1 MIELLPGMFNNNAG
15 LSRTILMQQAPPD
28 RNTTEEERFQDD
40 YYSYFESPE
49 NAPRYKPT
57 VSFLNDAF
65 PEESFSLLDLGCGN
79 AALCKYLPER
89 CDYLGIDHS
98 ELAIER
104 CSKVFPQNKFVAA
117 DLSVK
122 LSQMVEE
129 NQKFDAIVMAGLLFH
144 SVDKNTLEKKDDQEI
159 IQFCLQK
166 LVSDRGYLVII
177 VPFCYGNHPNH
188 TLFARAELLQ
198 NSVNSMVFKAGGN
211 MVYGNI
217 SLLTGLD
224 ERVRGQQTTPDW
236 FVADSNAD
244 YANIYVGTYMAAWTF
259 ISSLKPGI
267 SPYS

>member
-1 MIELLPGMFNNNAG
+1 MFNNNAG

-65 PEESFSLLDLGCGN
+65 PQESFSLLDLGCGN

-104 CSKVFPQNKFVAA
+104 CLKLYPQNKFVAA

-122 LSQMVEE
+122 LPQMVEE

-144 SVDKNTLEKKDDQEI
+144 STDKNTLEKKDDQEI
-159 IQFCLQK
+159 IKFCLQK

-177 VPFCYGNHPNH
+177 VPLCYGNHPNH

-198 NSVNSMVFKAGGN
+198 NLVNSMVEKAGGN

-224 ERVRGQQTTPDW
+224 EKVRGQQTKPDW

>member
-1 MIELLPGMFNNNAG
+1 
-15 LSRTILMQQAPPD
+15 MQQTLPD
-28 RNTTEEERFQDD
+28 RNTSEEERFQDD
-40 YYSYFESPE
+40 YYSYLESPE
-49 NAPRYKPT
+49 NTPRYKPT
-57 VSFLNDAF
+57 VCFLNDAF
-65 PEESFSLLDLGCGN
+65 AEESFSLLDLGCGN

-98 ELAIER
+98 DLAIER
-104 CSKVFPQNKFVAA
+104 CLKLFPQNKFVAA

-122 LSQMVEE
+122 LPQMVEE

-144 SVDKNTLEKKDDQEI
+144 SFDKNTLEKKDDEEI
-159 IQFCLQK
+159 IEFCLQK

-177 VPFCYGNHPNH
+177 VPFAYGNHPNH

-198 NSVNSMVFKAGGN
+198 NSVKSMVGKAGGN
-211 MVYGNI
+211 MVYENI

-224 ERVRGQQTTPDW
+224 ERVRGQKTTPDW

-244 YANIYVGTYMAAWTF
+244 YANLYAGTYMATWTF
-259 ISSLKPGI
+259 ISSLQPGV